1 MEPISTVL
9 ANRICLE
16 LFFGNLQRC
25 NCVYPKTRPGSSQRS
40 EHANL
45 EHSPRMRFVRLICS
59 YRTNE
64 SENESKSDS
73 TKDDAN
79 YHKFASILASGT
91 PSRIP
96 LSRVAFLV

>member
-25 NCVYPKTRPGSSQRS
+25 NRVYPETRPGSSQRS

-45 EHSPRMRFVRLICS
+45 EHSLRMQLSRLIHSCLA
-59 YRTNE
+59 N
-64 SENESKSDS
+64 KSDDQS
-73 TKDDAN
+73 TNDDPN
-79 YHKFASILASGT
+79 IHKRPTISTAAGAVKNEGAIDLTA
-91 PSRIP
+91 
-96 LSRVAFLV
+96 L